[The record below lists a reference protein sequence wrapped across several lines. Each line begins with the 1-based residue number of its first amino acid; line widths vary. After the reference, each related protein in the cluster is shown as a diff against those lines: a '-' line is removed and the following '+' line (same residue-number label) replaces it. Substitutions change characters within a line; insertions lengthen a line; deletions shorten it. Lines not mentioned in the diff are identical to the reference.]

1 MPINLTLHF
10 PVNLMRVPP
19 DSRCRPQ
26 TSALASEKPNLSW
39 TRRNGAGAHQF
50 HSPNRR
56 ISEGT
61 RSARTIVASSSTP
74 TDVLTRRLRD
84 MEEDGIVR
92 RRELG
97 PPASAVVYELT
108 ELGRELDGPLLALG
122 RWGMNFFR
130 IEEVSALESSWLPNS
145 LRVILLPP
153 VDAAMTVQL
162 VSEGQPFMLRIA
174 DGLVG
179 AERGEAH
186 EPDLTLEGT
195 PRDVLALLVA
205 GDDAV
210 SDVRVEGDR
219 EALEALRAMIVLP
232 DGLRD
237 EAMAAATDPAGP
249 TARRA

>member
-1 MPINLTLHF
+1 
-10 PVNLMRVPP
+10 
-19 DSRCRPQ
+19 
-26 TSALASEKPNLSW
+26 
-39 TRRNGAGAHQF
+39 
-50 HSPNRR
+50 
-56 ISEGT
+56 
-61 RSARTIVASSSTP
+61 
-74 TDVLTRRLRD
+74 

-122 RWGMNFFR
+122 KWGMNFFQ
-130 IEEVSALESSWLPNS
+130 IEEVSALEASWLPNS

-162 VSEGQPFMLRIA
+162 VSEGRPFMLRIA
-174 DGLVG
+174 DGAVS

-210 SDVRVEGDR
+210 TDVRVEGDR
-219 EALEALRAMIVLP
+219 EALEALRTMIVLP
-232 DGLRD
+232 DGMLD
-237 EAMAAATDPAGP
+237 DAIAAATDPAAA